1 MNLFSLNSPYARGIQ
16 KAVVMIYTGI
26 LWFIFSLPVVTA
38 GAATTALLEVLM
50 KAAKNEEGYLT
61 ASFLKAFRN
70 NFRKS
75 TQAWLP
81 LLVCQ
86 LIFAINLFYYAILGG
101 GQYPVQTV
109 VFGLL
114 TLFVS
119 CLSSFVFPLMA
130 RFENPVKDTFRL
142 AVNLIRQNA
151 GWAVV
156 LLGINLIFFFVTWF
170 FVYLPLLFAMGI
182 LGYVQA
188 VIFNHIFDRLMDQ
201 GKIVEKGI

>member
-1 MNLFSLNSPYARGIQ
+1 
-16 KAVVMIYTGI
+16 MIYTGI